1 MKWLI
6 SNFQFLTFS
15 RYNHLSPK
23 KAKKEDINQTE
34 NRISKAK
41 RFIIQDEITK
51 KKLLKSFHSF
61 VNIAE
66 NSIRKVQK
74 KGLISGN

>member
-51 KKLLKSFHSF
+51 KKTS
-61 VNIAE
+61 
-66 NSIRKVQK
+66 
-74 KGLISGN
+74 